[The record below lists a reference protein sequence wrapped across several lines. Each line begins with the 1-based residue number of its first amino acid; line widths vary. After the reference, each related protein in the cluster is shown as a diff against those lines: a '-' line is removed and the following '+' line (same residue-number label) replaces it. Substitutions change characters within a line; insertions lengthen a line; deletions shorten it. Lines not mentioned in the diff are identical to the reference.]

1 MEIPLGPHLL
11 LFQDTLGFSSP
22 IIWRY
27 PRILKSYYIR
37 VPIGQQ
43 RDVTMLILPIPIPN
57 AIGSIGIGSLQ
68 GKIKLGSFEK
78 LMIVSDSST
87 PPNFDQTL

>member
-1 MEIPLGPHLL
+1 MEIPLGLHLL

-57 AIGSIGIGSLQ
+57 AIGSILPRTKRI
-68 GKIKLGSFEK
+68 
-78 LMIVSDSST
+78 
-87 PPNFDQTL
+87 